1 MIIGNKIERG
11 IKIEL
16 KTKKEVE
23 YAERITSWKALGKSN
38 IEEKIEITTYVK
50 RGNGKNQVKATI
62 RK

>member
-1 MIIGNKIERG
+1 M
-11 IKIEL
+11 